1 MLPYIYDTNKT
12 ENYNSVL
19 EEMMPDADL
28 GFDQIEI
35 LKSTLC
41 SKLFIYFE
49 IHLILLHFLF
59 SSFDCCQFFPT
70 KCKDI
75 N

>member
-1 MLPYIYDTNKT
+1 MLPYIHDTNET

-41 SKLFIYFE
+41 SKLLIYFE
-49 IHLILLHFLF
+49 IH
-59 SSFDCCQFFPT
+59 
-70 KCKDI
+70 
-75 N
+75 

>member
-1 MLPYIYDTNKT
+1 MLPYTYDTNKT

-19 EEMMPDADL
+19 EEMIPNADL
-28 GFDQIEI
+28 GFDQKEI

-49 IHLILLHFLF
+49 IH
-59 SSFDCCQFFPT
+59 
-70 KCKDI
+70 
-75 N
+75 